1 MEENVFSPF
10 FSSPIEIFSDLNPHF
25 KQEVLK
31 KPLQYGGGDNVKLQR
46 MDNFSANGKLSFF
59 PNIFSFLTTDNH

>member
-1 MEENVFSPF
+1 MSSPPF
-10 FSSPIEIFSDLNPHF
+10 FPPPLKYFLTLTHF

-31 KPLQYGGGDNVKLQR
+31 KTLQYGGGDNVKLQR